1 MVVEEVETFTEPN
14 CFKERGAILHR
25 LNREA
30 INNKGQKVMLK
41 TEDFQKTE
49 KQWKDV
55 PVLFGKEHPIGRAR
69 ENLAKVLSENDL
81 KFLGTVKEARVIS
94 EGSPRLEADFGEL
107 VQDKAFKAADKA
119 GKVEISAGWSPSN
132 DGPIPDHIL
141 LYESGSVPPGD
152 KGAMFF
158 QDLKEPEK
166 FFSKMFNFF
175 KEKVKEESEMADDV
189 KDVQA
194 KLDAA
199 NVSLKQKEADVAAFQ
214 DKIKA
219 LEVEKVEKEKALNA
233 FQEKAKKDQL
243 DSMFNLFQ
251 AKCPP
256 GWKTGKVKVKDEKG
270 VETEVEAFQ
279 ELRKSFEKDMQ
290 GSYEKLYAHL
300 KKTNDFQEGDAGAGD
315 PNAGADSKPEKYPS
329 VGRWDP
335 MKRAYVDE

>member
-1 MVVEEVETFTEPN
+1 MEEVETFTEPN

-41 TEDFQKTE
+41 AEDFQKTE

-69 ENLAKVLSENDL
+69 ENLAKTLAENDL
-81 KFLGTVKEARVIS
+81 KFLGTVKEARVIT

-158 QDLKEPEK
+158 QELKENPKGFFSEMFQSAKDFISKEAKAMGEIEDLKAQVLAFQNTE
-166 FFSKMFNFF
+166 
-175 KEKVKEESEMADDV
+175 
-189 KDVQA
+189 
-194 KLDAA
+194 
-199 NVSLKQKEADVAAFQ
+199 KQKAAE
-214 DKIKA
+214 
-219 LEVEKVEKEKALNA
+219 LLA
-233 FQEKAKKDQL
+233 FQEKAKAEAEKLAKAEKDLQVFQEGEKKKAL
-243 DSMFNLFQ
+243 DAAFNTFQ

-256 GWKTGKVKVKDEKG
+256 AWKTGKAKDEKG
-270 VETEVEAFQ
+270 VEVENFQ
-279 ELRKSFEKDMQ
+279 VLRTAFEKDVQ
-290 GSYEKLYAHL
+290 GSYEKLLAFQAG
-300 KKTNDFQEGDAGAGD
+300 KKQDFQEGLGDQNAGAGGT
-315 PNAGADSKPEKYPS
+315 PPKVNTIGVWNEKE
-329 VGRWDP
+329 
-335 MKRAYVDE
+335 KRYDL